1 MSMAKNEGRVKPN
14 VKMNSDSGYG
24 KTRNDYEV
32 GLGAAEEVK
41 EA

>member
-1 MSMAKNEGRVKPN
+1 MVKNEGGVKPN

-24 KTRNDYEV
+24 RMRNDYEV
-32 GLGAAEEVK
+32 GLGAVEEVE